1 MTSIVRPVF
10 ARSLTPVSPGFTAQV
25 QAALPSLVCKH
36 LTVDFTCEVST
47 GVKRA
52 ERVVSALCPPRGPH
66 RFGVAHLFLHRAAV
80 YRRAVTTQAIGFG
93 AATSDGGRSGEVQGV
108 TGVWTRPLQPIETCE
123 RFDRFSREWHHENKQ
138 CQITRRYSSSHNH
151 PKGIHAQS
159 RVEAL
164 AGWQITTGEKVPK
177 ALEKCVFQSELK
189 GPGPKPVNF
198 FNAHLG

>member
-1 MTSIVRPVF
+1 MN
-10 ARSLTPVSPGFTAQV
+10 
-25 QAALPSLVCKH
+25 
-36 LTVDFTCEVST
+36 
-47 GVKRA
+47 
-52 ERVVSALCPPRGPH
+52 
-66 RFGVAHLFLHRAAV
+66 LFLSSWHHGKDFSFSGHINCS
-80 YRRAVTTQAIGFG
+80 VTCTKH
-93 AATSDGGRSGEVQGV
+93 VQTV
-108 TGVWTRPLQPIETCE
+108 VHTNNIKKHFICFLWRLTCANHIQVHHYKL
-123 RFDRFSREWHHENKQ
+123 RFYRFSREWHHENKQ